1 MVRLKCKGMKKV
13 MTDLLVRVCAKTI
26 VEEAYLGVLTRNA
39 DPIGLASY
47 SNALKNRLSLASLLG
62 ELSNSN
68 EHWQNSFSSHFADLL
83 ASIYQGLL
91 EREPQGFEIEN
102 YASGLSDPS
111 GLVSPGALATVLA
124 DVARSDEGWNKTLE
138 HRADSIVRTV
148 FQGLLGREPEAAV
161 LQHYAS
167 HVKATHDLGGLLA
180 AIAGSDEY
188 WKTSLR
194 VHANEL
200 VGAFYRELLGQ
211 EPDGDFIYTQTL
223 VLTELGD
230 PEKAFSQLAHSDA
243 FWQKIFSERA
253 HELAKNIERGI
264 FEGPASVDRVEDYA
278 ELLRTGPDGLVHALL
293 LAINSEAHREQ
304 WLRRHAD
311 ELVQTAFTSLLGRE
325 AEPEALRAYSNRIR
339 STHALGNVLTD
350 IAHSDE
356 AWQRQ
361 LANHADVLIT
371 MIYEVVLR
379 RRPDPAETERLRLE
393 YHSLSDFASFLE
405 DLLAGE
411 EFQARQFVGTQQDHE
426 LSMKLVDAL
435 YRGLLNR
442 PAEKKAQQLYAANV
456 KSADDLASL
465 ASILCKSLEF
475 NNIHRKAQGE
485 PPPSPGTWHPV
496 VARIEALY
504 MRHLKRPASR
514 RELAQHLMEE
524 RPGWEIEK
532 QLMFNTPE
540 RPGTLRV
547 LIFGAYGNG
556 NIGDAYQALAVRAH
570 LMANFSDRPVEV
582 FACSLLCS
590 SEYAY
595 PAAYKLAPEAILD
608 IDLVNSFDYLIVGG
622 GGLLAHP
629 HDPLADRAWSQRI
642 YTPIILLAVGATL
655 AEVARHQPLL
665 SQALH
670 VIGRDASSVA
680 ALASVRPDVR
690 LAADPILSLG
700 GIEGLL
706 SSEIS
711 SRRPVIHYDVLWILK
726 YPDGAED
733 YALLREIRGYIRQTS
748 EKKHLIV
755 GVEPAMDG
763 VMVEEFEAM
772 SVVLTESLDGLADLI
787 KQSAHVFSMR
797 YHGAIFALLLGRQV
811 IGASQSKLRNL
822 AERFGAPAAYLEN
835 ASEVRQDMWARAM
848 TATHEQLV
856 SLNAE
861 FTETLTGLGG

>member
-1 MVRLKCKGMKKV
+1 MKKV

-26 VEEAYLGVLTRNA
+26 VEEAYLGVLARNV
-39 DPIGLASY
+39 DPVGLASY
-47 SNALKNRLSLASLLG
+47 SSALKSRLGLAGLLG

-68 EHWQNSFSSHFADLL
+68 EHWENCFSSHFADLL

-91 EREPQGFEIEN
+91 EREPQRFEIEK
-102 YASGLSDPS
+102 YGSGLGDPS
-111 GLVSPGALATVLA
+111 GLVSPGALAPVLA
-124 DVARSDEGWNKTLE
+124 DVAGSDERWNKTLE
-138 HRADSIVRTV
+138 HRADGIVRTV
-148 FQGLLGREPEAAV
+148 FHRLLGREPEAAV
-161 LQHYAS
+161 IQHYAGQ
-167 HVKATHDLGGLLA
+167 VKATHDLGGLLA

-188 WKTSLR
+188 WQTSLR
-194 VHANEL
+194 AHASEL
-200 VGAFYRELLGQ
+200 VGAFYRDLLGQ
-211 EPDGDFIYTQTL
+211 EPDSDFMSTQAL
-223 VLTELGD
+223 VLAELGD
-230 PEKAFSQLAHSDA
+230 PEKAFSQLARSDA

-253 HELAKNIERGI
+253 HELAKSVEQGI
-264 FEGPASVDRVEDYA
+264 FEGPANADRVEHHA
-278 ELLRTGPDGLVHALL
+278 ALLRTGPDGLIRALL

-350 IAHSDE
+350 IVHSDE

-361 LANHADVLIT
+361 LGNHADVLIT

-379 RRPDPAETERLRLE
+379 RRPDPAETERLRFE
-393 YHSLSDFASFLE
+393 CRSLSDFASLLE
-405 DLLAGE
+405 DLLEGE
-411 EFQARQFVGTQQDHE
+411 EFQARQFIGTQQDHE

-442 PAEKKAQQLYAANV
+442 PAEKKAQQLYAANI

-475 NNIHRKAQGE
+475 NDVHRKAQGG

-504 MRHLKRPASR
+504 MRYLKRPATR
-514 RELAQHLMEE
+514 LELAQHLMQE
-524 RPGWEIEK
+524 RPVWEIEQ
-532 QLMFNTPE
+532 QLIFNRLE

-570 LMANFSDRPVEV
+570 LMANFSDRPIEV

-595 PAAYKLAPEAILD
+595 PAAYKLSPKAILD
-608 IDLVNSFDYLIVGG
+608 IELVNSFDYLIVGG

-629 HDPLADRAWSQRI
+629 HDPLADKAWSQHI

-670 VIGRDASSVA
+670 VFGRDASSVA

-700 GIEGLL
+700 GIDGLL

-711 SRRPVIHYDVLWILK
+711 SREPVIHYDVLWILK
-726 YPDGAED
+726 YPAGEQD
-733 YALLREIRGYIRQTS
+733 YALLREIGEYMRQTS

-755 GVEPAMDG
+755 GIEPAMDG
-763 VMVEEFEAM
+763 VMAEEFEGM
-772 SVVLTESLDGLADLI
+772 PVVLTESLDGLADLI
-787 KQSAHVFSMR
+787 KQSARVFSMR
-797 YHGAIFALLLGRQV
+797 YHGAIFALSLGRQV
-811 IGASQSKLRNL
+811 IGASQAKLRDL

-835 ASEVRQDMWARAM
+835 ASELRPDMWVRAM
-848 TATHEQLV
+848 TATHEQLG

-861 FTETLTGLGG
+861 FTQTLSGLGR